1 MEGGENGIREGRM
14 DEWMEGRKD
23 GWVNKRM
30 DGWVGRRK
38 KTRMDEFMHACR
50 GVRPSWVLVHEGF
63 RDWTW
68 IELG

>member
-30 DGWVGRRK
+30 DGWVDRWK

-50 GVRPSWVLVHEGF
+50 GMRP
-63 RDWTW
+63 
-68 IELG
+68 